1 MKRGERSTRR
11 EKDSTRREKDG
22 TRHGKRTAKHKNHLI
37 NIKKDFIKMEYKEI
51 LIKLAYLVSSIMFII
66 GIKMMG
72 KTPTARQGNL
82 YSAVAML
89 IAIVATL
96 LQVRM
101 FSLPEIFA
109 CILVGTLI
117 GMYYAKKVAMT
128 KIPEMVAIFNGVGGL
143 ASVLVSAADY
153 WANMH
158 EKSVATIDIITLVSA
173 ILGIIIGA
181 ITFTG
186 SYIAFAKL
194 NGTISGG
201 SISFKGQHLL
211 NLVVAVAM
219 IGASVMLCI
228 APTQAIYLYAIVF
241 LGLLLGVLTVIP
253 IGGADMPVVISLLN
267 SYSGIAACMTGFVL
281 QNNVLIITGALVGA
295 SGIILTQIMCKAMNR
310 SLMNVLLGGFG
321 TAPAA
326 AGAGGS
332 ASDIVVKE
340 VGAEEAAMIF
350 DSASSVIIVPGYGMA
365 VSQAQHIVR
374 EMTEMLEKKNI
385 TVKYA
390 IHPVAG
396 RMPGHM
402 NVLLAEANIPYDK
415 LIEMDDINE
424 EFAQTDVAFIIGA
437 NDVVNPAARSNPA
450 SPIYGMP
457 ILNADKAR
465 TVIVSKRGMN
475 AGYAGIEN
483 ELFGYPN
490 CLMLFGDAKTTL
502 TKVVNE
508 LKEM

>member
-1 MKRGERSTRR
+1 ME
-11 EKDSTRREKDG
+11 
-22 TRHGKRTAKHKNHLI
+22 
-37 NIKKDFIKMEYKEI
+37 FIPI

-96 LQVRM
+96 LQAKL

-117 GMYYAKKVAMT
+117 GVYYAKKVAMT

-143 ASVLVSAADY
+143 SSVLVSAADY
-153 WANMH
+153 WMNMH
-158 EKSVATIDIITLVSA
+158 ERTPVVVDMITLVSA

-181 ITFTG
+181 VTFTG

-211 NLVVAVAM
+211 NLVVAVVM

-228 APTQAIYLYAIVF
+228 DPTQAIYLYVIVALGLF
-241 LGLLLGVLTVIP
+241 LGILTVIP

-321 TAPAA
+321 TAPAV
-326 AGAGGS
+326 AGGGGS